1 MTDVRTQVT
10 ASMIIIIVVSN
21 CILHNGNDDAT
32 SSLLAPLLSPV
43 DTRYIYHII
52 CIN

>member
-1 MTDVRTQVT
+1 
-10 ASMIIIIVVSN
+10 MIIIIVVSN
-21 CILHNGNDDAT
+21 CILHNGNDDVT
-32 SSLLAPLLSPV
+32 LSLLTLLLSPI